1 MIYYP
6 QKEEGSPM
14 RPDQDTFVELQFRK
28 YYPSLM
34 QAAVKIL
41 KNTSLAQDLVQDT
54 FLALIDAIDE
64 VRDHPDIK
72 GWLHRALLNRLKWY
86 FRDQKRYNAL
96 FLSMSSDFPIEPGEE
111 DKGLDAVGLNWS
123 RDLAEVRQ
131 GLSKEEFYIFKRQ
144 ALDKASYLEL
154 AQELGVS
161 VYALKKRRERLIK
174 KLHKL
179 YPHILNN
186 LE

>member
-1 MIYYP
+1 
-6 QKEEGSPM
+6 M

-111 DKGLDAVGLNWS
+111 DKDLDAVGLDWS

-131 GLSKEEFYIFKRQ
+131 GLSGVLYLQASGAGQGQLFGTGPRAWRFRLRFEETTRAIDQKV
-144 ALDKASYLEL
+144 
-154 AQELGVS
+154 AQIVS
-161 VYALKKRRERLIK
+161 TYSK
-174 KLHKL
+174 
-179 YPHILNN
+179 
-186 LE
+186 